1 MDFPIQTIIRGD
13 QTEKPISAAS
23 IIAKVT
29 RDRLMKNFHEQYPL
43 YHFDE
48 HKGYSTKKHQRA
60 ILEHGICPLHRR
72 SFNFIKNYL
81 DTTAP

>member
-1 MDFPIQTIIRGD
+1 MNLPIKPIVRGD

-29 RDRLMKNFHEQYPL
+29 RDRLMKNYHHEFPL

-48 HKGYSTKKHQRA
+48 HKGYSTKKHLRA
-60 ILEHGICPLHRR
+60 ILEHGVCPLHRR
-72 SFNFIKNYL
+72 SFQFVRQYL
-81 DTTAP
+81 EKITS